1 MKNSDIN
8 TTIIN
13 GHTLEFIE
21 NGHIYVCDG
30 EIVPSITQM
39 LKLKFGGKYN
49 GVSKS
54 VLQKASEKGTMVH
67 EAIEKYCK
75 YGYES
80 DLPEVRNFKFLQ
92 RAYKFDVIE
101 NEVPVILSFDGK
113 PVSAGRLDLVIE
125 KIGEDGVLYGER
137 GIADIKRTSTLDK
150 EYLAYQLN
158 LYRIAYQ
165 QCYGMKIDFLKGIHL
180 REEKRKYVDIPINE
194 EMAIELVKE
203 YLENNKSDGEDNL

>member
-1 MKNSDIN
+1 MKDIE
-8 TTIIN
+8 TWKID
-13 GHTLEFIE
+13 GHTLEYINE
-21 NGHIYVCDG
+21 SHTYICDG
-30 EIVPSITQM
+30 VVVSSITQM

-80 DLPEVRNFKFLQ
+80 DLPELRNFKFLQ

-125 KIGEDGVLYGER
+125 KIGEDGVLHGER

-165 QCYGMKIDFLKGIHL
+165 QCYGTKIDFLKGIHL

-194 EMAIELVKE
+194 DMAMELVKE
-203 YLENNKSDGEDNL
+203 YIENNKSDSEDNL

>member
-1 MKNSDIN
+1 MDFSEN
-8 TTIIN
+8 IN
-13 GHTLEFIE
+13 GHTIE
-21 NGHIYVCDG
+21 YFDDEHVYLVDG
-30 EIVPSITQM
+30 IIVPSITQI
-39 LKLKFGGKYN
+39 LKYKFGGKYN

-80 DLPEVRNFKFLQ
+80 DLPELRNFKFLQ
-92 RAYKFDVIE
+92 RVYKFDVLY
-101 NEVPVILSFDGK
+101 NEVPVILSVDGE

-125 KIGEDGVLYGER
+125 KIGEDGVLHGER

-194 EMAIELVKE
+194 EMAMELVKE
-203 YLENNKSDGEDNL
+203 YMKGQ